1 MHKTQSP
8 STSTKKKKTKTKT
21 KTKKKKKTKNYVLQ
35 HSVFL
40 LNVAVGCSWFHNSR
54 CFKP

>member
-1 MHKTQSP
+1 MHKTQRP
-8 STSTKKKKTKTKT
+8 TTSTKKKKQKQKQ
-21 KTKKKKKTKNYVLQ
+21 KQKKKTKTKNYVLQ